1 MAESKKAGARKQID
15 FAVRYKPLPGTPD
28 GILLEYIRDSRIVPS
43 REMVFQAL
51 RAFWLPLAYQA
62 TGELTPVE
70 EMHLVMEAVY
80 ALDKHADYLCEY
92 FGIDR
97 PSFLRHR
104 LRSAPGTGTAPFT
117 SNGKTTL
124 SPRRSR
130 QATSRPSP
138 TTLAKKVPDDQ
149 WEEEDKENSSYMEDE
164 YDPDSSFPDD

>member
-1 MAESKKAGARKQID
+1 MAESKKAGARKQIE
-15 FAVRYKPLPGTPD
+15 FAVRYQPEPGTPD
-28 GILLEYIRDSRIVPS
+28 GILLEYIKDNRIVPS

-62 TGELTPVE
+62 TGELTPEE
-70 EMHLVMEAVY
+70 EMRLVMEAVY

-97 PSFLRHR
+97 PSFLGH
-104 LRSAPGTGTAPFT
+104 RSAPLTSTGNPT
-117 SNGKTTL
+117 GL
-124 SPRRSR
+124 SRRHR

-149 WEEEDKENSSYMEDE
+149 WEEEGKENSSYMEEE

>member
-1 MAESKKAGARKQID
+1 MADSKKAGARKQID
-15 FAVRYKPLPGTPD
+15 FAVRYQPDPGTPD
-28 GILLEYIRDSRIVPS
+28 GILLEYIRDSKIVPS

-51 RAFWLPLAYQA
+51 RAFWLPLAYSS
-62 TGELTPVE
+62 TGELTPEE

-104 LRSAPGTGTAPFT
+104 SAHLA

-130 QATSRPSP
+130 LALGSPSP
-138 TTLAKKVPDDQ
+138 TISNKEPLNQ
-149 WEEEDKENSSYMEDE
+149 WEEDDQENSYYVEEE
-164 YDPDSSFPDD
+164 YNPDSSFPDD